1 MDGVFMRKF
10 AWIMGLTLVL
20 GVFVYMRS
28 VAMDKKQLSE
38 DLLRLHVVAAS
49 DSEADQAV
57 KLAVRDAVLEQVDKL
72 TAGAETAE
80 EAKAILNENRERL
93 KNAANETL
101 MDQGFEYQAAV
112 TLTREAFPV
121 REYDTFSLPSGVYES
136 VRVTIGPGEGQN
148 WWCVVFPGLCVP
160 AASGEVEDV
169 AAEAGLNDTLSGAI
183 REEPEYEIRFF
194 VLDLWGR
201 IENYFFE
208 K

>member
-80 EAKAILNENRERL
+80 EVKAILNENREL
-93 KNAANETL
+93 LENAANETL
-101 MDQGFEYQAAV
+101 MVQGFEYRAAV

-136 VRVTIGPGEGQN
+136 VRVTIGSGEGQN

-169 AAEAGLNDTLSGAI
+169 AAEAGLNDSLSGAI

>member
-80 EAKAILNENRERL
+80 EVKAILNENREL
-93 KNAANETL
+93 LENAANETL
-101 MDQGFEYQAAV
+101 MVQGFEYQAAV

-136 VRVTIGPGEGQN
+136 VRVTIGPGAGQN